1 MSGEAMTSMTH
12 RARLNGAEIALLRRA
27 TLFQGFSNSALDTM
41 LAGSALRTARRGTT
55 LFLQEEPAD
64 RFYLVLDGWVKLYR
78 TTPGGVV
85 SVIHVVARGET
96 FAEAAMFASGRF
108 PVTAEAAS
116 DCRLLAISR
125 AAFTRTLEK
134 DPGAVMSTLAAL
146 SLRLRAQV
154 QEIEQRQVQP
164 SAQRV
169 ASFLLRLC
177 PPDASGASFEL
188 PFEKGLIAR
197 RLGMKPETLS
207 RALSKLREVGVKTQ
221 GATVTVTAVPALE
234 SFCSH
239 RNDTERSR

>member
-1 MSGEAMTSMTH
+1 MTLVTQ
-12 RARLNGAEIALLRRA
+12 RDPLNGPDMATLRRA
-27 TLFQGFSNSALDTM
+27 TLFKGFSESALGIM
-41 LAGSALRTARRGTT
+41 LAGAAARTARRGTT
-55 LFLQEEPAD
+55 LFLQDEPAD
-64 RFYLVLDGWVKLYR
+64 RFYLVLEGWVKLYR

-125 AAFTRTLEK
+125 GAFTRTLEQ
-134 DPGAVMSTLAAL
+134 DPSAVMSTLAAL
-146 SLRLRAQV
+146 SVRLRAQV

-169 ASFLLRLC
+169 ASFLLGLC
-177 PPDASGASFEL
+177 PPDTGQVIFEL

-197 RLGMKPETLS
+197 RLGMKPETFS
-207 RALSKLREVGVKTQ
+207 RALSKLREVGVKTR
-221 GATVTVTAVPALE
+221 GATVTVTRVAALE
-234 SFCSH
+234 EFCGH
-239 RNDTERSR
+239 RGDTDR

>member
-1 MSGEAMTSMTH
+1 MMSLMQRDSLNAAD
-12 RARLNGAEIALLRRA
+12 RATVRRA
-27 TLFQGFSNSALDTM
+27 TLFQGFSESALGAM
-41 LAGSALRTARRGTT
+41 FAGAAVRRAPRGTV
-55 LFLQEEPAD
+55 LFVQDEPAD

-78 TTPGGVV
+78 TTAGGVV

-116 DCRLLAISR
+116 DCRLVAIGR
-125 AAFTRTLEK
+125 AAFTRTLEN
-134 DPGAVMSTLAAL
+134 DPSAVMSTLAAL
-146 SLRLRAQV
+146 SVRLRLQV

-164 SAQRV
+164 SAERV

-177 PPDASGASFEL
+177 PPDAGQVSFEL

-207 RALSKLREVGVKTQ
+207 RALSKLREVGVMTQ
-221 GATVTVTAVPALE
+221 GATVTVTAVAALE
-234 SFCSH
+234 AFCGQGA
-239 RNDTERSR
+239 DTVR

>member
-1 MSGEAMTSMTH
+1 MSLTQ
-12 RARLNGAEIALLRRA
+12 RDPLNAADMATVRRA
-27 TLFQGFSNSALDTM
+27 TLFQGFSESALGTM
-41 LAGSALRTARRGTT
+41 LAGAAVRRAPRGTV
-55 LFLQEEPAD
+55 LFVQDEPAD

-116 DCRLLAISR
+116 DCRLVAIGR
-125 AAFTRTLEK
+125 AAFTRALEM
-134 DPGAVMSTLAAL
+134 DPSAVMSTLAAL
-146 SLRLRAQV
+146 SMRLRSQV

-177 PPDASGASFEL
+177 PPDASRVSFEL

-207 RALSKLREVGVKTQ
+207 RALSKLREVGVRTQ
-221 GATVTVTAVPALE
+221 GATVTVTAVDALDA
-234 SFCSH
+234 FCGQAA
-239 RNDTERSR
+239 DTVR